1 MLPVVKING
10 NQLGNFFIHH
20 CFAYVLENY
29 LRVDLFRATS
39 LPLAVRRYEP
49 IVKVTFP
56 SDRVAVVCEKSWKNR
71 FFFSRSGNCASSL
84 GILNSISKL
93 VESLYFLASHWIWK
107 GDPFMNFVSEYS
119 CKELLTP
126 VAY

>member
-10 NQLGNFFIHH
+10 NQLGNFFMHH
-20 CFAYVLENY
+20 CFAYVFENY

-56 SDRVAVVCEKSWKNR
+56 SDRVAMVCEKSWKNR
-71 FFFSRSGNCASSL
+71 FFFKVRKLCIKSGYSKFYLKISGKSL
-84 GILNSISKL
+84 LFG
-93 VESLYFLASHWIWK
+93 
-107 GDPFMNFVSEYS
+107 
-119 CKELLTP
+119 
-126 VAY
+126 